1 MSEENKD
8 VHTTVDTISIEDID
22 ALFDGVTSSDSI
34 MVSTP
39 EKVKEK
45 DKPNI
50 FSKDKISLEFLDEE
64 DDDSEG
70 TNIVEDSTKVLD
82 NLDITDDDISEE
94 GIQKSKGGRPT
105 VDKKGVAGLVSKLIE
120 SNYLVPF
127 QDDEKPLE
135 EYTLDDYEEL
145 ITENFKHKEET
156 LREEISTEFFDNL
169 PPKMQAA
176 AAYIAN
182 GGRDLEAMFATLAR
196 SESIEKLDPEEPDHQ
211 ERIIRNY
218 LEAKG
223 FGTPEEIEEEIEV
236 IKDNNRLESKAK
248 QFKPKLD
255 DMQEEIIQGK
265 LAQQEN
271 MRRKQEQSASRYADS
286 VFKSLEAGKLGEIKI
301 DSRTQNMLYKG
312 LVQATYTSISGKNT
326 NMLGHLLEKYQF
338 SEPNHELIAEVLYHL
353 ADPKGFKDQ
362 LAKATKK
369 DVVSKTVREL
379 KGEQANRQ
387 ASGSTDDTF
396 TRNTSRTPGIQRQN
410 KTFFQR

>member
-8 VHTTVDTISIEDID
+8 VHTTVDTISVEDID

-34 MVSTP
+34 MISTP
-39 EKVKEK
+39 EKEKEK
-45 DKPNI
+45 VKPSI
-50 FSKDKISLEFLDEE
+50 FSKDKISLEFLDDDEEEE
-64 DDDSEG
+64 DS
-70 TNIVEDSTKVLD
+70 NIVEDTTKVLD
-82 NLDITDDDISEE
+82 NLEVNNDTSEE
-94 GIQKSKGGRPT
+94 VTQKSKGGRPT
-105 VDKKGVAGLVSKLIE
+105 VDKKGMAGLVSKLIE

-156 LREEISTEFFDNL
+156 LRDEISTEFFDNL

-286 VFKSLEAGKLGEIKI
+286 VFKALEAGKLGEIKI
-301 DSRTQNMLYKG
+301 DPRTQNMLYKG

-379 KGEQANRQ
+379 KGEQSNRQ
-387 ASGSTDDTF
+387 ASGSTEDAF
-396 TRNTSRTPGIQRQN
+396 TRNESRTPGIKRQN